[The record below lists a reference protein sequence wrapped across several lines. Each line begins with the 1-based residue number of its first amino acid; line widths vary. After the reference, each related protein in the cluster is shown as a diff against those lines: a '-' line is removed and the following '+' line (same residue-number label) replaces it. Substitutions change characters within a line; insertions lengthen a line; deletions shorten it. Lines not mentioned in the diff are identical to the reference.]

1 MSNSITKIA
10 NITSTLRTKAPGVV
24 EFKALLNLFEEPALI
39 IDATRF
45 QVVLANSQFF
55 QLTSYS
61 QNEITDTA
69 LDFLIPDL
77 DMIQLLSS
85 GPHEVS
91 LVRRNRS
98 TMQVI
103 VRLLPLENSV
113 QWALL
118 SVTPSQKSIRSDAVS
133 HRQKVLLKSFHTLS
147 QLTDQPD
154 ISSALF
160 VAIDIGLS
168 ILCTDTL
175 CIYYADSQTPKLDKV
190 KTSVDKT
197 NDGLPDNIPST
208 DLIKLTSPTLW
219 LPGKRVS
226 TELHRVARIKN
237 LSCIATAPLG
247 QQGAWLGLLVAA
259 NNQTPPDDDLVELL
273 NVIAGHIT
281 STLQHFIMIANT
293 SATIKRINEVLPVQ
307 KCIIENT
314 QEGIIILLKDL
325 TILEMNPAAEL
336 MLGYTSSEVTGQSIE
351 NILIGTESLQSA
363 LISARNGIPAHN
375 LGSLYLHRRNGQS
388 FPAEIQTIPVSVDSK
403 VTNVVI
409 LLSDVSEVEQV
420 RVKTHQLEQRALLG
434 EVMAIFAHEVRNP
447 INNISTGLQY
457 ISTDLQ
463 EGSPIQDLTNRL
475 QGDCT
480 RLTVLMD
487 SVLTFSKGTEYRMED
502 TDIKALV
509 QRLLE
514 RWRPRFTNANVQFY
528 LQSSLKTPKVIGDN
542 RALDQVFTNLISN
555 AVNAMRE
562 KGGLLAI
569 KIELQT
575 VIEDPPQM
583 LITVTD
589 NGAGIPDD
597 IRERIFEPFVTS
609 NAYQGTGLGLA
620 ITKRILVAHHGSI
633 HVDSFPGGTIFTIKL
648 PAVKGES

>member
-1 MSNSITKIA
+1 MSNNITKIA
-10 NITSTLRTKAPGVV
+10 NISSALRSKVPGVV
-24 EFKALLNLFEEPALI
+24 EFKALLNLFEDPALL
-39 IDATRF
+39 IDVTRF
-45 QVVLANSQFF
+45 QIVLANSQFF
-55 QLTSYS
+55 QLTAYS

-69 LDFLIPDL
+69 LDFMIPGV
-77 DMIQLLSS
+77 DMIQLLTSV
-85 GPHEVS
+85 PQEVS
-91 LVRRNRS
+91 LVRRNR
-98 TMQVI
+98 TLMQVI

-118 SVTPSQKSIRSDAVS
+118 SVTPSQKSIRSDALS
-133 HRQKVLLKSFHTLS
+133 HRQKDLLKSFHTLS
-147 QLTDQPD
+147 QLNDQPD
-154 ISSALF
+154 INSALF

-175 CIYYADSQTPKLDKV
+175 CIYYADSQTPRLDKV
-190 KTSVDKT
+190 KTSLDKT
-197 NDGLPDNIPST
+197 NNSLPDNIPSA

-259 NNQTPPDDDLVELL
+259 NNQTPPDDDLLELL

-281 STLQHFIMIANT
+281 SALQHFITIANT
-293 SATIKRINEVLPVQ
+293 TATIKQINEVLPVQ

-314 QEGIIILLKDL
+314 LEGIIILLDNL

-336 MLGYTSSEVTGQSIE
+336 MLGYTSSEVMGESVE
-351 NILIGTESLQSA
+351 NILIGTESLKSA
-363 LISARNGIPAHN
+363 LISARNGIPTHN
-375 LGSLYLHRRNGQS
+375 LGSLNLHRRNGQS
-388 FPAEIQTIPVSVDSK
+388 FPAEIQTIPVSVDGV
-403 VTNVVI
+403 VTDVVI
-409 LLSDVSEVEQV
+409 LLSDVSEDEQA

-434 EVMAIFAHEVRNP
+434 EVTAIFAHEVRNP
-447 INNISTGLQY
+447 INNISTGLQF
-457 ISTDLQ
+457 ISTDLV
-463 EGSPIQDLTNRL
+463 EGSPLQDLVNRL
-475 QGDCT
+475 QIDCT

-487 SVLTFSKGTEYRMED
+487 SVLSFSKGTEYKMED

-514 RWRPRFTNANVQFY
+514 RWRPRFSNANVQYY
-528 LQSSLKTPKVIGDN
+528 LQSSLKTPKVIGDA
-542 RALDQVFTNLISN
+542 RALEQVFTNLISN

-575 VIEDPPQM
+575 VPEDPPQM

-597 IRERIFEPFVTS
+597 ILERIFEPFVT
-609 NAYQGTGLGLA
+609 NNTQQGTGLGLA
-620 ITKRILVAHHGSI
+620 ITKRILIAHHGSI
-633 HVDSFPGGTIFTIKL
+633 QVDSFPGGTVFTIKL
-648 PAVKGES
+648 PAAAGES